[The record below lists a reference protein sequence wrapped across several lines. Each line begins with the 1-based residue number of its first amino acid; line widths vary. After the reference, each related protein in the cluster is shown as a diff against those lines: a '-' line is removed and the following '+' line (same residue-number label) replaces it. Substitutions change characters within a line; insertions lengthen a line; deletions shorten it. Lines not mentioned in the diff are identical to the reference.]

1 MPQLFPMNWNL
12 LFLSIINLFMILMS
26 LIYFNPFP
34 INKTKTIKTQIFFKN
49 WKW

>member
-1 MPQLFPMNWNL
+1 MPQLFPMNWNF
-12 LFLSIINLFMILMS
+12 LFLTIISLLMIMMS

-34 INKTKTIKTQIFFKN
+34 MNQNMTIKLQMFSKN